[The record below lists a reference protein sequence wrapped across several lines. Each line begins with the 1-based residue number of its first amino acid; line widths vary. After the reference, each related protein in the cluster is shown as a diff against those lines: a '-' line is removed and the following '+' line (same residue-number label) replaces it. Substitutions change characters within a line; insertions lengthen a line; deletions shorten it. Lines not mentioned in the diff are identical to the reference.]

1 MCFFAI
7 FLKNFN
13 FEKAC
18 ETKTFLIVHD
28 VPRIFCDIR
37 KKKEKKTVRLVC
49 LQKKKKI
56 LISFGDAKSG
66 DFFWISSYTIQIYH
80 VNVFRQSNYWKRGFN
95 LRIIISIRDKHY
107 LIL

>member
-13 FEKAC
+13 IEKAC

-37 KKKEKKTVRLVC
+37 KKKEKKNRSVGVPS
-49 LQKKKKI
+49 KKNSDQFWRREKWRFF
-56 LISFGDAKSG
+56 L
-66 DFFWISSYTIQIYH
+66 DFLIYH
-80 VNVFRQSNYWKRGFN
+80 TNLSRKRN
-95 LRIIISIRDKHY
+95 
-107 LIL
+107 